1 LPHQHESAVIRNL
14 KAIGQCVQVGHVEQ
28 AHAAAEAAANLVN
41 ARALE
46 NGLLCIMLAP
56 MIIKFLVYFGLYYTL
71 KKDRI
76 AAGEDQVLLL
86 TDLPRKDSELGAAA
100 PEASVAAGANSA
112 AAAAQ
117 QIALSGRPV
126 SAELRRKPRGLN
138 RQLSGDGQKVQ
149 RSTISEVQLA
159 DGRTQSLGSLQTPG
173 NRKRGS
179 LDVIDRFLDL
189 EMAVPVTPSKK
200 VASTSKPDK

>member
-1 LPHQHESAVIRNL
+1 M
-14 KAIGQCVQVGHVEQ
+14 QVGHAVQ
-28 AHAAAEAAANLVN
+28 AHTAAEAAANLVN

-56 MIIKFLVYFGLYYTL
+56 MIIKFLVYFGLYHTL

-86 TDLPRKDSELGAAA
+86 TDLPRKDSEVGAAA
-100 PEASVAAGANSA
+100 PEASAAATAGSG

-117 QIALSGRPV
+117 PLALGGRPV
-126 SAELRRKPRGLN
+126 SAEMRRKPRGLN
-138 RQLSGDGQKVQ
+138 RQLSGDGQMVQ

-159 DGRTQSLGSLQTPG
+159 AGRTQSLGIFQTPG
-173 NRKRGS
+173 SRKRGS

-200 VASTSKPDK
+200 VASTSNPNK